1 MREFD
6 YFLVVSTEQMPTD
19 GWIYWIPSPGQRGC
33 RGGGGVLFFT
43 IKQKIIRG
51 KMRCSNLSMMINEL

>member
-33 RGGGGVLFFT
+33 RGGGGGAIFHN
-43 IKQKIIRG
+43 KAK
-51 KMRCSNLSMMINEL
+51 NY